1 MQGRDQRREKG
12 IGKIKRGPHVSRCR
26 VGYKCMF
33 NSPFLFWIMCGLT
46 WNRSS
51 LKSETFLFCL
61 PIPSIF
67 FLFIFFFKIFFLI
80 LYVLYSPPLP
90 QSSSSQTS
98 LVYEHTYFFFFFKGI
113 KEELMCNRKAYD
125 VWAMRSMGMCRKQTR
140 ALLVYSVNSHW
151 SAVAC
156 GE

>member
-1 MQGRDQRREKG
+1 MFLAVVSDTNACLTLHSSSGLCAAWLG
-12 IGKIKRGPHVSRCR
+12 IGPLWNRKPFCFV
-26 VGYKCMF
+26 
-33 NSPFLFWIMCGLT
+33 FLFPQFFFF
-46 WNRSS
+46 S
-51 LKSETFLFCL
+51 F
-61 PIPSIF
+61 F
-67 FLFIFFFKIFFLI
+67 FLRFFFLL

-113 KEELMCNRKAYD
+113 KEELMCNRKTYD